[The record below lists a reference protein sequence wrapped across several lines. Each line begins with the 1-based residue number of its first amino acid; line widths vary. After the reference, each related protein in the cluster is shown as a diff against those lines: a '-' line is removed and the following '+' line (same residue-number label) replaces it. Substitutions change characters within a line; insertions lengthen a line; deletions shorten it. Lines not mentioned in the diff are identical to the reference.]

1 MKFSFNNFRYFRTQ
15 IFLSFS
21 SMVFLIVVWFMFYLY
36 IDRKVDHL
44 NNFNYKSYRI
54 SQDFTGNIRNFQ
66 TFLLFGYREKDF
78 YIKHNQKDLKLYI
91 DHLKNQ
97 RKEIDLIF
105 KESKA
110 LNIGTNQSMITLSK
124 EMDHLYDIVNQF
136 KKTAL
141 LRGFKDYGI
150 EGKMRDK
157 AHFLEKYSSLN
168 KITLLQFRRH
178 EKDYL
183 LRSDD
188 SSIKKFENL
197 YHATLT
203 AKNIDS
209 ATRQVLIEYKINF
222 DALVQ
227 LSSKLGISQNQGLY
241 GQINQ
246 INGFIE
252 NSFVQI
258 IHRNEKRVNEL
269 KEILFYFQLCQT
281 LLMALIALL
290 LCIYISKYFTKDIQL
305 LSLDISN
312 YIKSN
317 FKEPISNLN
326 HKSSIREV
334 DFLLKSYGI
343 LKEKLSENIIFLEK
357 KTEQANKIATFKTQ
371 FLANMSHEIRSPLNG
386 VIGMLNM
393 LKTSALNSEQTEY
406 IEIAE
411 HSADHLLGIVNMIL
425 DHSKMEAGKMKIE
438 QYPIHLKKEL
448 TKLMRL
454 FEYRIQ
460 DKNIKLHF
468 IYDDSISNNV
478 LGDNLRLQQVLIN
491 LIDNAIK
498 FTSHGDVKLEVNLS
512 NRIDDLQYLNFKIM
526 DSGIGID
533 ADKTEQLL
541 LAFEQADLTT
551 TRKYGGTGLGL
562 TISNQLVQLMGGS
575 KLNIIALEG
584 GGSSFSFDIPFKI
597 NVNLISIK
605 DSNETQS
612 STIKDI
618 IINKALIVEDNLINQ
633 KVLKKLLNKL
643 NIPSDIAVNGKEAV
657 SFYNENDYDII
668 FMDLHMPEMD
678 GFEATEKIHSSAKYQ
693 TNTIPIVAVTA
704 SAFDEDKVKAIANG
718 MDDFITKPVVLK
730 NLEEII
736 AKQMHLKS
744 FQYKKCSTDCKV

>member
-1 MKFSFNNFRYFRTQ
+1 
-15 IFLSFS
+15 
-21 SMVFLIVVWFMFYLY
+21 MFYLY

-44 NNFNYKSYRI
+44 NNFTYKSYRV
-54 SQDFTGNIRNFQ
+54 SQDFSANIRNFQ
-66 TFLLFGYREKDF
+66 NFLLFGYKEKGF
-78 YIKHNQKDLKLYI
+78 YIDHNQKDLKLYI
-91 DHLKNQ
+91 DNLKKQ
-97 RKEIDLIF
+97 RKEINQIF
-105 KESKA
+105 KESKE
-110 LNIGTNQSMITLSK
+110 LNIGTNQSMNNLSK
-124 EMDHLYDIVNQF
+124 EIDNLYIVVNQF

-141 LRGFKDYGI
+141 IRGFKDYGI

-157 AHFLEKYSSLN
+157 AHFLEKKSSLN

-183 LRSDD
+183 LRAEDAY
-188 SSIKKFENL
+188 IKKFEDL
-197 YHATLT
+197 YNSTIRE
-203 AKNIDS
+203 KNIDPI
-209 ATRQVLIEYKINF
+209 TRQVLIDYKNDF
-222 DALVQ
+222 GALVK
-227 LSSKLGISQNQGLY
+227 LNSKLGASHNQGFY
-241 GQINQ
+241 GKINK
-246 INGFIE
+246 INGFVE

-258 IHRNEKRVNEL
+258 IHRNEKKVNEL
-269 KEILFYFQLCQT
+269 KETLFYLQLCQT
-281 LLMALIALL
+281 FLMILIALGL
-290 LCIYISKYFTKDIQL
+290 STYISKYFTKDIKL

-317 FKEPISNLN
+317 FKEPTSNSN

-334 DFLLKSYGI
+334 DFLLKSYGV
-343 LKEKLSENIIFLEK
+343 LKEKLSENIVILEE
-357 KTEQANKIATFKTQ
+357 KTEQANKTATFKTQ

-393 LKTSALNSEQTEY
+393 IKTSPLNSEQTEY

-425 DHSKMEAGKMKIE
+425 DHSKMEAGKMKLE
-438 QYPIHLKKEL
+438 NYPINLKKEL
-448 TKLMRL
+448 TKLIRL
-454 FEYRIQ
+454 FEYRIN
-460 DKNIKLHF
+460 DENIKLHF
-468 IYDDSISNNV
+468 IYDDSISNNI

-498 FTSHGDVKLEVNLS
+498 FTSYGDVKLEVNLL
-512 NRIDDLQYLNFKIM
+512 NRKDNLQYLNFKIT

-533 ADKTEQLL
+533 PDKTEQML

-575 KLNIIALEG
+575 KLNIMALES
-584 GGSSFSFDIPFKI
+584 GGSSFNFEIPFQI
-597 NVNLISIK
+597 NTNVISIEHN
-605 DSNETQS
+605 NEIKFNDT
-612 STIKDI
+612 KDI

-633 KVLKKLLNKL
+633 KVLHKLLDKL

-657 SFYNENDYDII
+657 SLYNENDYDII

-693 TNTIPIVAVTA
+693 INAIPIIAVTA
-704 SAFDEDKVKAIANG
+704 SAFDEDKVKAISNG

-736 AKQMHLKS
+736 AKQMQLKC
-744 FQYKKCSTDCKV
+744 FQL